1 MDGSELSEE
10 HLKDYVSAGAELLDR
25 KRPDWFLRVNLD
37 KLDLGSGYECVLGQL
52 YGAYASGVDRLELDW
67 DADEPTRLGFSAHGL
82 PGGDLNYPELTELW
96 LDQIQY
102 RLDHPAEF
110 RIDE

>member
-25 KRPDWFLRVNLD
+25 KRPDWFLHVSLD
-37 KLDLGSGYECVLGQL
+37 NLDLGSCYECVLGQL
-52 YGAYASGVDRLELDW
+52 YGAYATGADQLELDW
-67 DADEPTRLGFSAHGL
+67 DDDEPTRLGFSAHGL
-82 PGGDLNYPELTELW
+82 PCGDLNYPELTRLW
-96 LDQIQY
+96 IVQIQY

-110 RIDE
+110 RVDE